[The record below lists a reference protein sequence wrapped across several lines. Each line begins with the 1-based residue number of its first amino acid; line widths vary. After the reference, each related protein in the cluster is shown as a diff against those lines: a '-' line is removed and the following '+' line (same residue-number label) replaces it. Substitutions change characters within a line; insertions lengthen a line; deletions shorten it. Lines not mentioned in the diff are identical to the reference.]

1 MPFGMQAAGPA
12 HPERSFGVS
21 IGGVMLV
28 YAALTLW
35 RGHVTRAAVV
45 GGLGAGL
52 VLAWLIVPRLLRW
65 PSAVWW
71 TVARFLGYW
80 NARILLTVLFGL
92 ILVPVSAMWRLTGRD
107 PLTRKRTGWAGW
119 TPYPDRYRDR
129 AHFARMF

>member
-1 MPFGMQAAGPA
+1 MPIGMQPAGPA

-35 RGHVTRAAVV
+35 RGHVTRAEVV

-52 VLAWLIVPRLLRW
+52 VLAGLIVPRLLRW

-107 PLTRKRTGWAGW
+107 PLTRKRAGWAGW
-119 TPYPDRYRDR
+119 TPYPERYRDR